1 MESVKKN
8 CIKNEESNEEK
19 EYNEK
24 VFEEIK
30 KILKKNDKKYTD
42 LEDKNNI
49 KNLFIKS
56 FEKK

>member
-42 LEDKNNI
+42 SEKKDNI
-49 KNLFIKS
+49 KTIFIKS
-56 FEKK
+56 CEKK

>member
-8 CIKNEESNEEK
+8 CIKNEERNEEK

-42 LEDKNNI
+42 SEKKNNI
-49 KNLFIKS
+49 KTIFIKS

>member
-1 MESVKKN
+1 MKNKSVKS
-8 CIKNEESNEEK
+8 EESNEEK

-42 LEDKNNI
+42 SEKKNNI
-49 KNLFIKS
+49 KTIFIKS
-56 FEKK
+56 CEKK

>member
-1 MESVKKN
+1 MKNNCVKS
-8 CIKNEESNEEK
+8 EESNEEK

-42 LEDKNNI
+42 SEKKNNI
-49 KNLFIKS
+49 KTLFIKS